1 MCATFLVKPK
11 IRSFNSTPEL
21 IEMGGGKKATKKD
34 SYNQQVQP
42 SKLEDR
48 KGKRNKFKGSKKNYN
63 SEEELRFAAN
73 LAAVGLEIK
82 HMEGD
87 GNCMFRSLSDQLKD
101 DASKHFLFREKI
113 MSYIEENRE
122 HFSLFM
128 EDDEPFDDY
137 LARMKTSGEWG
148 GHQELY
154 AASQCLEA
162 SIVVHQ
168 QEDDRPRYVLMCP
181 NTDRFIN
188 ISYHGE
194 CHYNSVRP
202 IQTGTQ
208 TAAIMQFQHQD
219 GSSARDRVAQ
229 SVAWATDKDIA
240 VALELTHNN
249 VDEAID
255 FLCINM
261 SNMGIFHKTDSDNI
275 NSSDQIIVETVDSKE
290 PERKRYAK
298 KKASKPSE
306 LSKASASIDHDAVTT
321 ATSNKKSLSK
331 KVILECI
338 VTCNI
343 TEMYSSIVLLLFSRN
358 YDNSSD

>member
-1 MCATFLVKPK
+1 
-11 IRSFNSTPEL
+11 
-21 IEMGGGKKATKKD
+21 MGGSKKATKKEAQH
-34 SYNQQVQP
+34 NLQGQAA
-42 SKLEDR
+42 KLEDR

-63 SEEELRFAAN
+63 SEEELRFAAS
-73 LAAVGLEIK
+73 LAAVGLEVK
-82 HMEGD
+82 YMEGD

-113 MSYIEENRE
+113 MSYIEDNRE

-154 AASQCLEA
+154 AASQCLDA

-168 QEDDRPRYVLMCP
+168 QEEDRPRYVLICP

-202 IQTGTQ
+202 ITSGSQ
-208 TAAIMQFQHQD
+208 TATVMHFQHQD
-219 GSSARDRVAQ
+219 GKSLREKVAQ
-229 SVAWATDKDIA
+229 SVAWATDKDIE
-240 VALELTHNN
+240 VALEMTQNN

-255 FLCINM
+255 FLCVNMRNM
-261 SNMGIFHKTDSDNI
+261 SVFHMNEDDHNTGSIQNAVVF
-275 NSSDQIIVETVDSKE
+275 SDQKE
-290 PERKRYAK
+290 LEKKRYPK
-298 KKASKPSE
+298 KKACKPSE
-306 LSKASASIDHDAVTT
+306 LPTIPAPSIDRNVVM
-321 ATSNKKSLSK
+321 ATGHKKPLSK
-331 KVILECI
+331 KVSLSLII
-338 VTCNI
+338 NT
-343 TEMYSSIVLLLFSRN
+343 
-358 YDNSSD
+358 

>member
-1 MCATFLVKPK
+1 
-11 IRSFNSTPEL
+11 
-21 IEMGGGKKATKKD
+21 MGGGKKVSKKEAQ
-34 SYNQQVQP
+34 NQHHQQGQAV
-42 SKLEDR
+42 KLEDR

-113 MSYIEENRE
+113 MSYIEENRD

-137 LARMKTSGEWG
+137 IARMKTSGEWG

-154 AASQCLEA
+154 AASQCLDA

-168 QEDDRPRYVLMCP
+168 QEEDRPRYVLICP

-202 IQTGTQ
+202 VTSGFTV
-208 TAAIMQFQHQD
+208 MQFQHQD
-219 GSSARDRVAQ
+219 GNSVRDRIAK
-229 SVAWATDKDIA
+229 SVAWATNKDIE
-240 VALELTHNN
+240 VALEMTQNN
-249 VDEAID
+249 IDEAID
-255 FLCINM
+255 FLCVNM
-261 SNMGIFHKTDSDNI
+261 SNMSVFHI
-275 NSSDQIIVETVDSKE
+275 NDDDHNTSIVQNVETCDQKE
-290 PERKRYAK
+290 PEKKRYAK
-298 KKASKPSE
+298 KKATKPSE
-306 LSKASASIDHDAVTT
+306 VSKVSATVDHNVALASG
-321 ATSNKKSLSK
+321 NKKPLSK
-331 KVILECI
+331 KVIL
-338 VTCNI
+338 
-343 TEMYSSIVLLLFSRN
+343 LLFITNIYLKLLSLCYRN
-358 YDNSSD
+358 

>member
-1 MCATFLVKPK
+1 
-11 IRSFNSTPEL
+11 
-21 IEMGGGKKATKKD
+21 MGGGKKATKKD
-34 SYNQQVQP
+34 SSHNQQVQP
-42 SKLEDR
+42 LKLEDR
-48 KGKRNKFKGSKKNYN
+48 KGKRNKFTKKNYN

-101 DASKHFLFREKI
+101 DSSKHFLFREKI
-113 MSYIEENRE
+113 MGYIEENRE

-137 LARMKTSGEWG
+137 LSRMKTSGEWG

-168 QEDDRPRYVLMCP
+168 QENDRPRYVLMCP

-202 IQTGTQ
+202 IPSGNQ
-208 TAAIMQFQHQD
+208 TAAIMQFQHQNGD
-219 GSSARDRVAQ
+219 SARDRVAQ
-229 SVAWATDKDIA
+229 SVAWATDRDIA

-255 FLCINM
+255 FLCVNM
-261 SNMGIFHKTDSDNI
+261 SNMGIFHKNDCDI
-275 NSSDQIIVETVDSKE
+275 VNSSEQTNAETFDSNE

-306 LSKASASIDHDAVTT
+306 LSKVSATIDQHTVTG
-321 ATSNKKSLSK
+321 NKKSLSK
-331 KVILECI
+331 KVILP
-338 VTCNI
+338 CN
-343 TEMYSSIVLLLFSRN
+343 TPYTLFSCSVAVIGIAATAAREGWQK
-358 YDNSSD
+358 D